1 MKLAGPICRN
11 CKSRGQSLF
20 SFCQVA
26 ETEQINAH
34 KSTQWFRK
42 GEYIFVEN
50 TPPAALYCINSGT
63 VKISKL
69 SANGKEQIVRIAHEG
84 NFLGYRSLI
93 LKSRYTYSAVALEE
107 CRICV
112 IPKADFFSLLRNN
125 NDFYQALMELICKE
139 ADEAEAK
146 LSDLAHKPVKSRIA
160 EALLLL
166 ANSSSDEE
174 HTISLTREDLASF
187 VGTVKETAIR
197 VISELRDANIISIE
211 KRKIRI
217 LNPQMLTH
225 ISNVYD

>member
-1 MKLAGPICRN
+1 MKSAAPICRN

-20 SFCQVA
+20 SFCQIT
-26 ETEQINAH
+26 ETEQINSN
-34 KSTQWFRK
+34 KSTQIFRK
-42 GEYIFVEN
+42 GEHIFLEN
-50 TPPAALYCINSGT
+50 GVPAALYCINSGT

-69 SANGKEQIVRIAHEG
+69 SSNGKEQIMRIAHEG

-93 LKSRYTYSAVALEE
+93 LKNRYTYSAVALEE
-107 CRICV
+107 CKVCV
-112 IPKADFFSLLRNN
+112 IPKADFFALLRNN
-125 NDFYQALMELICKE
+125 NNFYQALMEMICRE

-146 LSDLAHKPVKSRIA
+146 LSDLAHKPVRSRIA

-166 ANSSSDEE
+166 ANSSTDEE
-174 HTISLTREDLASF
+174 HAISLTREDLASF

-197 VISELRDANIISIE
+197 VISELRDANIISID

-217 LNPQMLTH
+217 LNPQMLIH

>member
-1 MKLAGPICRN
+1 M
-11 CKSRGQSLF
+11 F

-26 ETEQINAH
+26 ETEQINSN
-34 KSTQWFRK
+34 KSTQVFRK

-50 TPPAALYCINSGT
+50 NVPAALYCINSGM
-63 VKISKL
+63 VKL
-69 SANGKEQIVRIAHEG
+69 SKSVANGKEQIIRIAQEG

-93 LKSRYTYSAVALEE
+93 LKSRYPYSAIALEE
-107 CRICV
+107 CRICI
-112 IPKADFFSLLRNN
+112 IPKADFFALLRNN

-146 LSDLAHKPVKSRIA
+146 LSDIAYKPVRSRIA

-166 ANSSSDEE
+166 ANASTEE
-174 HTISLTREDLASF
+174 DHAITLTREDLASF

-197 VISELRDANIISIE
+197 VISELRDANIISID

-217 LNPQMLTH
+217 LNPQMLTY
-225 ISNVYD
+225 ISNVCD

>member
-1 MKLAGPICRN
+1 MKSPALICHN

-20 SFCQVA
+20 SFCRLT
-26 ETEQINAH
+26 ETEQINST
-34 KSTQWFRK
+34 KSVQIFRK
-42 GEYIFVEN
+42 GDYIFLEN
-50 TPPAALYCINSGT
+50 RLPNALYCINSGT

-69 SANGKEQIVRIAHEG
+69 SSNGKEQIVRIAHGG

-93 LKSRYTYSAVALEE
+93 LKSRYTYSAIALEE
-107 CRICV
+107 CRVCV
-112 IPKADFFSLLRNN
+112 IPKTDFFALLRNN
-125 NDFYQALMELICKE
+125 NDFYQALMEMICRE
-139 ADEAEAK
+139 ADEVETK
-146 LSDLAHKPVKSRIA
+146 LSDMAHKPVRSRIA

-166 ANSSSDEE
+166 ANSSTNEE
-174 HTISLTREDLASF
+174 HIISLTREDLASF

-197 VISELRDANIISIE
+197 VISELRDANIISID

>member
-1 MKLAGPICRN
+1 MKSAAPICRN

-20 SFCQVA
+20 SFCQLA
-26 ETEQINAH
+26 EAEQIDSA
-34 KSTQWFRK
+34 KSTQVFRK
-42 GEYIFVEN
+42 GDYIFLEN
-50 TPPAALYCINSGT
+50 GVPGALYCINSGT

-69 SANGKEQIVRIAHEG
+69 SSNGKEQIMRIAHEG

-93 LKSRYTYSAVALEE
+93 LKSRYTYSAIALEE
-107 CRICV
+107 CRVCV
-112 IPKADFFSLLRNN
+112 IPKAEFFALLRNN
-125 NDFYQALMELICKE
+125 NNFYQALMEMICRE

-146 LSDLAHKPVKSRIA
+146 LSDLAHKPVRSRIA

-166 ANSSSDEE
+166 SNSSTDEE
-174 HTISLTREDLASF
+174 HVISLTREDLASF

-197 VISELRDANIISIE
+197 VISELRDANIISID